1 MLFPLFLIM
10 NDLELQGMRTTDK
23 FRVNHQKS
31 STMTPAACM
40 HMAHLALPQWSFLT
54 RNPLPVLQMFIQA
67 LFHVLQIFIDQALL
81 HAKVRFKSLPFLIIV
96 TIDHWIKLASWSK
109 VFLRYLLDHSVTQN
123 STHLKYSTFD
133 DDFYCLVYILHRC
146 SCTGASHSTHI
157 FAFLECH
164 FCAIAFVLFKIP
176 NTHKS
181 IFFTMRIF
189 L

>member
-1 MLFPLFLIM
+1 MQFPHFLIM

-40 HMAHLALPQWSFLT
+40 HMAHLALPQWSFLLT

-81 HAKVRFKSLPFLIIV
+81 HAEVRFKSLPFPIIV
-96 TIDHWIKLASWSK
+96 TNDHWIKL
-109 VFLRYLLDHSVTQN
+109 LRYLLDHYITQS

-146 SCTGASHSTHI
+146 SCIGASHSTHL

-164 FCAIAFVLFKIP
+164 FCAIAFVPFQIA
-176 NTHKS
+176 NAHKS
-181 IFFTMRIF
+181 TFFTMRI